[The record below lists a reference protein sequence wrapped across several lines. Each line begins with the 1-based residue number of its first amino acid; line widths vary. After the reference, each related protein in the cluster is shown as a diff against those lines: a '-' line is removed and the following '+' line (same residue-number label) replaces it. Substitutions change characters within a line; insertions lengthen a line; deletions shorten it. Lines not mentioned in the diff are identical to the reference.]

1 MQSSSYGRT
10 TDKQYIKSVLT
21 HPTIWPHISEGVDVD
36 PEEYDPPIDDSD
48 HCIRVEGGL
57 FIFHPY
63 EDGWKIHANMV
74 ERGKAALRGYA
85 QAEQYAIDNGVKRLY
100 AVIPEI
106 NPNVKAFAEKV
117 GFSEYQFK
125 DGEHYMKQEIGA

>member
-1 MQSSSYGRT
+1 
-10 TDKQYIKSVLT
+10 VLT
-21 HPTIWPHISEGVDVD
+21 HPTIWPHISEGVDVS

-48 HCIRVEGGL
+48 HFIRVQGGL
-57 FIFHPY
+57 FILHPY
-63 EDGWKIHANMV
+63 EDGWKIHANMI
-74 ERGKAALRGYA
+74 ERGRAALNGYA
-85 QAEQYAIDNGVKRLY
+85 IAEQYALENGIKRLY

-106 NPNVKAFAEKV
+106 NPNVRAFAESV